1 MKTFIESLRFKDV
14 EWIES
19 EYKEGRYSKCYL
31 PAPYDIGNIEV
42 SVLEAHV
49 SFHYCGL
56 VVKKVEPKW
65 QHLYGEEI
73 ICKEDGFDLDIE
85 GISDWKT
92 WKTTYGYHAG
102 YVIDSETLPLIT
114 EFAKKLLTGYTKKT
128 LYSIIGQNALK
139 KREVIDW
146 LTYTAMVWS
155 RDEFLWESIVKIGY
169 LTPDRYRLE
178 RLVKDWFEKH
188 KDGTV
193 TL

>member
-1 MKTFIESLRFKDV
+1 MLFAS
-14 EWIES
+14 
-19 EYKEGRYSKCYL
+19 
-31 PAPYDIGNIEV
+31 PYDVGNIEV

-65 QHLYGEEI
+65 QHVYGEEI
-73 ICKEDGFDLDIE
+73 IFKEDGFDLDIE

-146 LTYTAMVWS
+146 LTYTAMAWS
-155 RDEFLWESIVKIGY
+155 RDEFLWKSIVNIGY

-178 RLVKDWFEKH
+178 RWVKDWFEKH